1 MDYNEIIEMEVLNGI
16 DRVFHSIMS
25 SGNVAH
31 YKHCGEVADRL
42 KAILPEYIDNQ
53 CDVLGRKSEYM
64 DFMKEVQKQ
73 NPNVPNK
80 LDKAIQYA
88 ISGKLPDIDTVTV
101 EYTREEEPGAYSTNH
116 IEVSDLQGLADF
128 LITLTKSD
136 KKISNIK
143 LSGRVNN

>member
-1 MDYNEIIEMEVLNGI
+1 MNGYERIESNIL
-16 DRVFHSIMS
+16 
-25 SGNVAH
+25 
-31 YKHCGEVADRL
+31 YK
-42 KAILPEYIDNQ
+42 I
-53 CDVLGRKSEYM
+53 
-64 DFMKEVQKQ
+64 
-73 NPNVPNK
+73 
-80 LDKAIQYA
+80 DKAIQYA

-143 LSGRVNN
+143 LSGRVWY